1 MVREMKRRI
10 VGIVLLVA
18 LIFFITACKD
28 SRRSVNSNTDEFLL
42 SENKKTLTL
51 AGIGIRNS
59 DITNIVAEFNSSD
72 SQYQIKLNDYGDFAE
87 TTEQAEVA
95 LKTAVLSGNMADM
108 ICFENIS
115 PLPFI
120 ASEALMDMDVL
131 FCDDERIK
139 ESDILIWKALHEYGG
154 VYIIAPTFKIDTICC
169 SQETFDDHKNWTVS
183 EYLQMERELD
193 PGQDMIY
200 YMDLEEFITGIG
212 SRYLR
217 EKMDIKNATCD
228 LDDEEFI
235 ELLKGAVQA
244 KEYKTE
250 FDPTTGV
257 PQRIVDGSLIC
268 CYVELADASKIAF
281 DRYRGGETL
290 AYIGWPTVDGSGGT
304 DVGLQYPIGISA
316 VTEYTDGCWE
326 FVKFLLKRGASLTST
341 PGIPTYAPLLM
352 EHMEI
357 LNGDEEIPWKVEYA
371 DIEII
376 ETLAKNSETMTFYD
390 KNAIEIVL
398 DEASRILKKEE
409 TPEDAAKAIQARV
422 NLFMQEQY
430 G

>member
-18 LIFFITACKD
+18 LIFFITACED

-59 DITNIVAEFNSSD
+59 DFTNIVAEFNSSD

-87 TTEQAEVA
+87 TIEQAEVA
-95 LKTAVLSGNMADM
+95 LKTAVLSGNIADM

-139 ESDILIWKALHEYGG
+139 EYVKYCSEHGLDYDKYLKEGQYSIESGYSMMSE
-154 VYIIAPTFKIDTICC
+154 FIDTICC

-228 LDDEEFI
+228 LEDKEFI

-244 KEYKTE
+244 
-250 FDPTTGV
+250 
-257 PQRIVDGSLIC
+257 I
-268 CYVELADASKIAF
+268 
-281 DRYRGGETL
+281 
-290 AYIGWPTVDGSGGT
+290 
-304 DVGLQYPIGISA
+304 
-316 VTEYTDGCWE
+316 
-326 FVKFLLKRGASLTST
+326 
-341 PGIPTYAPLLM
+341 
-352 EHMEI
+352 
-357 LNGDEEIPWKVEYA
+357 
-371 DIEII
+371 
-376 ETLAKNSETMTFYD
+376 
-390 KNAIEIVL
+390 
-398 DEASRILKKEE
+398 
-409 TPEDAAKAIQARV
+409 
-422 NLFMQEQY
+422 
-430 G
+430 